1 MFAVLAALCLLS
13 PALGAAT
20 LGVQVDQATGG
31 YNVTL
36 NNVPYFVG
44 LLPSFTESGKAV
56 SPAAGNLKLT
66 GYASSTGADGFGEFT
81 SSTFSWTSTYGTHYE
96 TSIRLYDTIVVFG
109 QTWVDG
115 ASGTATNTDAL
126 SGFPSFDTTKAPQ
139 PLGFLAYNGAMVGW
153 NPQYGKFGESKIT
166 GGTDGTGPL
175 VLFSTDLSTS
185 FVLSPASNFMAASQ
199 AYDDS
204 TKTLSYG
211 VLGSITSVPAQF
223 TVETIIQLGSGVNSV
238 MQAWGD
244 RLLHRYGKERYAYR
258 GKDLTVRY
266 LGYSTDNGAYYYYN
280 TENNETY
287 EQTLEGVYQYSVQ
300 QGLPYKW
307 ILLDSWWYPKG
318 PEGGVITWDAMPSV
332 FPHGLD
338 AFFNATGWSIQGHN
352 RYWSNETTYATQ
364 NGGPY
369 NFLFNDKSGGWGHIG
384 VPTEQEFWDFLMETS
399 KRWGL
404 AVYEQDWLN
413 DEFDNVDALR
423 QDAQLGRQWLLQ
435 MGRAADKYG
444 LTIQYCMSLSRHILQ
459 SLEIPAVTQAR
470 ASTDYHP
477 GATQW
482 TLGVTSIF
490 AHAVGIAPTKDNY
503 WSTSVQPGNPY
514 KDNPTEPY
522 NRLQSAVSTLSAG
535 PVAPSDK
542 IGYSDAALIL
552 KACMADGTL
561 LSHIVPATSVDATF
575 PYLAGLTS
583 AGPQGEVWT
592 SGSVVGGQLFGSVF
606 VANLNASYALPLEAV
621 GYPSTSSVAVIEAN
635 TTSTVTVLG
644 PGSSLTAKACGR
656 YDFQLYSIAP
666 VLPNGWALIGETA
679 KWVPVNS
686 VRFSD
691 LSYDDDSVTVTLNG
705 AVNEAIVVSFYNSK
719 TASIQNVSCK
729 FGEEGTLVATVP
741 TGGCWAP

>member
-1 MFAVLAALCLLS
+1 
-13 PALGAAT
+13 
-20 LGVQVDQATGG
+20 
-31 YNVTL
+31 
-36 NNVPYFVG
+36 
-44 LLPSFTESGKAV
+44 
-56 SPAAGNLKLT
+56 
-66 GYASSTGADGFGEFT
+66 
-81 SSTFSWTSTYGTHYE
+81 
-96 TSIRLYDTIVVFG
+96 
-109 QTWVDG
+109 
-115 ASGTATNTDAL
+115 
-126 SGFPSFDTTKAPQ
+126 
-139 PLGFLAYNGAMVGW
+139 
-153 NPQYGKFGESKIT
+153 
-166 GGTDGTGPL
+166 
-175 VLFSTDLSTS
+175 
-185 FVLSPASNFMAASQ
+185 
-199 AYDDS
+199 
-204 TKTLSYG
+204 
-211 VLGSITSVPAQF
+211 
-223 TVETIIQLGSGVNSV
+223 
-238 MQAWGD
+238 
-244 RLLHRYGKERYAYR
+244 
-258 GKDLTVRY
+258 
-266 LGYSTDNGAYYYYN
+266 
-280 TENNETY
+280 
-287 EQTLEGVYQYSVQ
+287 
-300 QGLPYKW
+300 
-307 ILLDSWWYPKG
+307 
-318 PEGGVITWDAMPSV
+318 
-332 FPHGLD
+332 
-338 AFFNATGWSIQGHN
+338 
-352 RYWSNETTYATQ
+352 
-364 NGGPY
+364 
-369 NFLFNDKSGGWGHIG
+369 
-384 VPTEQEFWDFLMETS
+384 
-399 KRWGL
+399 
-404 AVYEQDWLN
+404 
-413 DEFDNVDALR
+413 
-423 QDAQLGRQWLLQ
+423 
-435 MGRAADKYG
+435 
-444 LTIQYCMSLSRHILQ
+444 MSLCRHILQ

-490 AHAVGIAPTKDNY
+490 AHAVGLAPTKDNY

-522 NRLQSAVSTLSAG
+522 TRLQSAVSTLSAG

-575 PYLAGLTS
+575 PLRAGLTS

-592 SGSVVGGQLFGSVF
+592 SGSIVGGQLFGSVF
-606 VANLNASYALPLEAV
+606 VATLNAPYALPLEAV